1 MDDVD
6 IFIGCS
12 DSKTWKEVTCRE
24 MKNIEFD
31 AHSYSPAV
39 IVKYELESAAHNLAD
54 ASVTSKSKHCK
65 KIIHLKDLNER
76 VDISALARHIFLVCP
91 VIPDCRINELEQI
104 LYYLQKRHSSG
115 SGSDVNLSTESLDVA
130 STSRASMSNIE
141 DYIEMLYDEISEK
154 TKATAL
160 FLELS
165 QNHRNLQQLIE
176 NEVLMGALVRV
187 LRDDWKKSFE
197 LATNIITMLYNFS
210 IYINFH
216 QFLAHH
222 KIGSLSM
229 QIVDYGLK
237 RWEAWKEEALHSDE
251 STTRRLNLAIR
262 KQQQLIAACLNLLL
276 NLAEDIKVEMKM
288 VNRRI
293 VSLLSKCIQDRDAVL
308 SLHLCATNF
317 LLKLSIYSENKEAMI
332 NGRVVE
338 SISSLFPI
346 KNGALRHSAIQ
357 LLFNLS
363 FIPSLRDQMVSA
375 GFISHIVPL
384 IDDKTALKF
393 LYQLSINDDAKAMIT
408 YTDALQN
415 LMRMLLT
422 DNNSDIVKAILIN
435 IALEKRNAQLLCG
448 TDGEGL
454 NLLIEAALN
463 QKDQLLLKIVR
474 NIAIHSGPTQAI
486 FSKWAIP
493 FLEIV
498 VDKKGKKEFDLFAL
512 ECLGVVNQLT
522 SVDWA
527 SLAEQVS
534 LIPWIED
541 NLKGQIMTQSHTD
554 QLLQVVI
561 LCGTMARQLNA
572 ARLIVPLTD
581 QLVELLTAQQEDDE
595 MVIQVVYVFY
605 AIITH
610 EELSESIMGG
620 SAHVGAY
627 LIDLMHDKNVPI
639 RAVCDRA
646 LSIIAE
652 RSEEWARKMDV
663 ERFRWHNLK
672 WLEMVTDNN
681 NVASSDSVISGSP
694 DIYSEVFGAED
705 ILVMVAIVIAWSDSN
720 VRQACIGAVICGLC
734 ILFLIGSVSITRSLI
749 LTAAAWL
756 AVFSFFSLISTVIS
770 LSVTHKPSVNYTY
783 GFARAPVLAVFA
795 TTVLASL
802 AAIFLIKESMEHIL
816 ENDHHLHPN
825 GLYIFGA
832 VAASVSLEIAA
843 YGVKNQPIQHVLTA
857 SSSSSLQ
864 EHFADISHAICY
876 ILPGLSVFL
885 LPRLNALS
893 LLALLTTVACVI
905 THWFVLN
912 LWWIDAVATLILSIC
927 IFLTM
932 WPLSK
937 YTGRILL
944 QTTPPHVHNQLD
956 RCISEAS
963 TIDGVLEL
971 RLAHF
976 WQLDFTTMA
985 GTVDVRVRRDADEQ
999 LVLALVTEKLSA
1011 VISVLTVQIVK
1022 DVVTSWQ
1029 ATTCKTHSVSY
1040 DVSLSPQFYTSLN
1053 HFEESSSHSH
1063 SHEQE
1068 HKHEHNNHDE
1078 NHGQSH

>member
-1 MDDVD
+1 MEQTNRSNTQFLRKKV
-6 IFIGCS
+6 
-12 DSKTWKEVTCRE
+12 
-24 MKNIEFD
+24 KNLEFD

-39 IVKYELESAAHNLAD
+39 IIKYELASAVHDLED
-54 ASVTSKSKHCK
+54 ASLTSPSKYYK
-65 KIIHLKDLNER
+65 KIIHLKHFNER
-76 VDISALARHIFLVCP
+76 VDTSALAQHILLVCP
-91 VIPDCRINELEQI
+91 IIPECRINELKQI
-104 LYYLQKRHSSG
+104 LYYLQERHSSG
-115 SGSDVNLSTESLDVA
+115 SGSDVNLSVKDIDVA
-130 STSRASMSNIE
+130 STSRANMSYIE

-176 NEVLMGALVRV
+176 NEVLMSALVRV

-197 LATNIITMLYNFS
+197 LATNIITTLYNFS
-210 IYINFH
+210 TYTNFH

-237 RWEAWKEEALHSDE
+237 RWEAWKEEARHSDE
-251 STTRRLNLAIR
+251 CTTRRLNLAIR

-293 VSLLSKCIQDRDAVL
+293 ISLLSKCIEDHDAVL
-308 SLHLCATNF
+308 PLLLCAINF

-338 SISSLFPI
+338 SISLLFPI
-346 KNGALRHSAIQ
+346 KNGTLRHSAIQ

-375 GFISHIVPL
+375 GFISHIAPL
-384 IDDKTALKF
+384 IEDESALKF

-415 LMRMLLT
+415 LMRILLT
-422 DNNSDIVKAILIN
+422 NKSSDIVKAILIN

-474 NIAIHSGPTQAI
+474 NIAIHSGPTQAM

-493 FLEIV
+493 LLDIV
-498 VDKKGKKEFDLFAL
+498 VDKKGKKELDLFAL
-512 ECLGVVNQLT
+512 ECLGIVNQLT

-541 NLKGQIMTQSHTD
+541 NLKGQIMIQSRAD
-554 QLLQVVI
+554 QLLQVII

-572 ARLIVPLTD
+572 ARLIVPLID

-610 EELSESIMGG
+610 EELSESVMGG

-639 RAVCDRA
+639 RAICDRA

-663 ERFRWHNLK
+663 ERFRWHNLQ
-672 WLEMVTDNN
+672 WLEMVADSN
-681 NVASSDSVISGSP
+681 NVTSNDSVISGSP
-694 DIYSEVFGAED
+694 DIYDQVFGVED
-705 ILVMVAIVIAWSDSN
+705 ILGD
-720 VRQACIGAVICGLC
+720 
-734 ILFLIGSVSITRSLI
+734 
-749 LTAAAWL
+749 
-756 AVFSFFSLISTVIS
+756 
-770 LSVTHKPSVNYTY
+770 
-783 GFARAPVLAVFA
+783 
-795 TTVLASL
+795 ASL
-802 AAIFLIKESMEHIL
+802 DIPLTH
-816 ENDHHLHPN
+816 ENN
-825 GLYIFGA
+825 
-832 VAASVSLEIAA
+832 
-843 YGVKNQPIQHVLTA
+843 
-857 SSSSSLQ
+857 
-864 EHFADISHAICY
+864 
-876 ILPGLSVFL
+876 
-885 LPRLNALS
+885 
-893 LLALLTTVACVI
+893 
-905 THWFVLN
+905 
-912 LWWIDAVATLILSIC
+912 
-927 IFLTM
+927 
-932 WPLSK
+932 
-937 YTGRILL
+937 
-944 QTTPPHVHNQLD
+944 
-956 RCISEAS
+956 
-963 TIDGVLEL
+963 
-971 RLAHF
+971 
-976 WQLDFTTMA
+976 DF
-985 GTVDVRVRRDADEQ
+985 
-999 LVLALVTEKLSA
+999 
-1011 VISVLTVQIVK
+1011 
-1022 DVVTSWQ
+1022 
-1029 ATTCKTHSVSY
+1029 
-1040 DVSLSPQFYTSLN
+1040 
-1053 HFEESSSHSH
+1053 
-1063 SHEQE
+1063 
-1068 HKHEHNNHDE
+1068 
-1078 NHGQSH
+1078 